1 MNYYTLA
8 FGLFALLFGV
18 TTLVLR
24 FKNQEKLGKLKVMK
38 EKYGEKTGAIIHT
51 ISYTVVPIIAGLLFI
66 VIGLSG
72 GSIFGT

>member
-8 FGLFALLFGV
+8 LGLFALLFGV

-24 FKNQEKLGKLKVMK
+24 FKNQEKLGKLSVMK

-51 ISYTVVPIIAGLLFI
+51 ISYTVLPIIAGVLFI
-66 VIGLSG
+66 VIGLNG